1 MLLSYICFQILEQK
15 NLIKSK
21 LVKNDM
27 FMRKYVPNKTHGKIH
42 GAECRDISGTFLRPT
57 SGKFETELA
66 ERASH
71 DRETGLKIT
80 REVHVFLVFIKIAFN
95 KSLLP
100 YGFWRREIIE
110 APCTFAVTLGRLE
123 DISKRVL
130 KLAFFLHTVSIGYNP
145 LPTYGRNF
153 VKGNNSFA
161 VFPYDYF
168 NLIVRETLWKI
179 LEYWFRLENLIS

>member
-57 SGKFETELA
+57 SGKFESELA
-66 ERASH
+66 ERAPH

-130 KLAFFLHTVSIGYNP
+130 KLAFFLHIVSMGYSP

-153 VKGNNSFA
+153 VKGKNSFA

-179 LEYWFRLENLIS
+179 LEDWFRLENLIS